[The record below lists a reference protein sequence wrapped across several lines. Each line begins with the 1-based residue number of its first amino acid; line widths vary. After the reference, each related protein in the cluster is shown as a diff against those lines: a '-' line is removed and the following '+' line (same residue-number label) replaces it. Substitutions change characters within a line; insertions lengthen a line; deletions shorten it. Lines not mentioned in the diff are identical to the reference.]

1 MKHKII
7 SMITA
12 LMLFSAVM
20 LVIGCGQAN
29 GNNTKASDSG
39 NTASVKDLQ
48 GVWKVETAKTNEQAA
63 QYMMHV
69 CFNDSTVHAA
79 VNVSGKF
86 VKYSQ
91 TVAYNK
97 DGTISVNGQTLTPV
111 KNGNAI
117 DLQHGGKTLLTMTR
131 DSSVTA
137 DTITK
142 APAAPTPNPEPNQN
156 SYLQGV
162 WKLIM
167 PPDTYMA
174 HLYFDGSAFSL
185 AKEFNPGKFAKPT
198 LSVTY
203 QDGAVVFY
211 GQKLTPVKNGNA
223 IDLQRDGETLL
234 TMTKDAS
241 VTADTITKAPDLQD
255 ITIDELK
262 GRVWKIS
269 KKEGGY
275 VTHITVLPS
284 YSVIA
289 ARETPAGSGT
299 FVKYDKVS
307 SPHNNSIK
315 LDNDQWTLVKVED
328 GIYLTQGVEATIEKV
343 TDTDGSIL
351 AKIKA
356 AQQ

>member
-1 MKHKII
+1 MKHKIA

-12 LMLFSAVM
+12 LMMFSAAM
-20 LVIGCGQAN
+20 LITGCAQAN
-29 GNNTKASDSG
+29 GNDTNNSDSG
-39 NTASVKDLQ
+39 NTASVTD
-48 GVWKVETAKTNEQAA
+48 
-63 QYMMHV
+63 
-69 CFNDSTVHAA
+69 
-79 VNVSGKF
+79 
-86 VKYSQ
+86 
-91 TVAYNK
+91 
-97 DGTISVNGQTLTPV
+97 
-111 KNGNAI
+111 
-117 DLQHGGKTLLTMTR
+117 
-131 DSSVTA
+131 
-137 DTITK
+137 
-142 APAAPTPNPEPNQN
+142 
-156 SYLQGV
+156 LQGV

-167 PPDTYMA
+167 PPDTYIT

-185 AKEFNPGKFAKPT
+185 AKEFNPGKFAKPL

-203 QDGAVVFY
+203 KEDGTISFF
-211 GQKLTPVKNGNA
+211 GQTLTPVKNGA
-223 IDLQRDGETLL
+223 TIDLQNEDKDTVA
-234 TMTKDAS
+234 TMVKASSALADA
-241 VTADTITKAPDLQD
+241 IKNAPDLQA

-262 GRVWKIS
+262 DLVWKIS

-275 VTHITVLPS
+275 VAHITVLPN

-299 FVKYDKVS
+299 FVKYAKVS

-356 AQQ
+356 VR